1 MHFTLDPANWSAL
14 TPMKRQLLLLLLI
27 LSATHSLSGCAL
39 GVGAGAA
46 TGAAVVYD
54 RRTTGTMVD
63 DELIEFKV
71 IDAIRRDQELWNQ
84 IHLNATSYNNVVLLT
99 GESPTE
105 ELRGRT
111 DSLVRD
117 IPKVRKVHNEMV
129 IAAPSSLL
137 SRSSDTWITGKV
149 KTNMLTNS
157 TELARIK
164 VITEN
169 GSVYLMGL
177 VTRAE
182 ADTATEI
189 ARKVS
194 GVQRVVKVF
203 EYIE

>member
-1 MHFTLDPANWSAL
+1 
-14 TPMKRQLLLLLLI
+14 MKRQLLLLLLI
-27 LSATHSLSGCAL
+27 VSASNYLTGCAL

-46 TGAAVVYD
+46 ATGAAVAYD
-54 RRTTGTMVD
+54 RRSTGTMVD

-71 IDAIRRDQELWNQ
+71 IDAIRQDQELWNQ

-99 GESPTE
+99 GEAPTE
-105 ELRGRT
+105 KLRGRT
-111 DSLVRD
+111 GTLVGN
-117 IPKVRKVHNEMV
+117 ISKVRTVHNEMA
-129 IAAPSSLL
+129 IASPSSML

-149 KTNMLTNS
+149 KTSMLTS
-157 TELARIK
+157 DKKSAWIK

-182 ADTATEI
+182 ANAATEI
-189 ARKVS
+189 VRKVS

>member
-1 MHFTLDPANWSAL
+1 
-14 TPMKRQLLLLLLI
+14 MKRPLLILLLI
-27 LSATHSLSGCAL
+27 LSAIGTLQGCAI

-46 TGAAVVYD
+46 TGAAIAYD

-71 IDAIRRDQELWNQ
+71 IDAIRRDQQLWNQ
-84 IHLNATSYNNVVLLT
+84 IHLNATSFNNIVLLT
-99 GESPTE
+99 GEAPTE

-111 DSLVRD
+111 GSLIRD
-117 IPKVRKVHNEMV
+117 IPKVRRVQNEIA
-129 IAAPSSLL
+129 IAAPSSML

-149 KTNMLTNS
+149 KTNMLTNDRES
-157 TELARIK
+157 ARIK

-182 ADTATEI
+182 ADAATEI

>member
-1 MHFTLDPANWSAL
+1 
-14 TPMKRQLLLLLLI
+14 
-27 LSATHSLSGCAL
+27 
-39 GVGAGAA
+39 
-46 TGAAVVYD
+46 
-54 RRTTGTMVD
+54 
-63 DELIEFKV
+63 
-71 IDAIRRDQELWNQ
+71 
-84 IHLNATSYNNVVLLT
+84 
-99 GESPTE
+99 
-105 ELRGRT
+105 
-111 DSLVRD
+111 
-117 IPKVRKVHNEMV
+117 MV

-137 SRSSDTWITGKV
+137 SRSSATWITGKV

>member
-1 MHFTLDPANWSAL
+1 
-14 TPMKRQLLLLLLI
+14 MKRQLLLLLLI
-27 LSATHSLSGCAL
+27 VSASNYLTGCAL

-63 DELIEFKV
+63 DELIEFKI
-71 IDAIRRDQELWNQ
+71 IDAIRQDQELWNQ

-99 GESPTE
+99 GEAPTE
-105 ELRGRT
+105 DLRGRT
-111 DSLVRD
+111 GTLVGN
-117 IPKVRKVHNEMV
+117 IPKVRAVHNKMA
-129 IAAPSSLL
+129 IAAPSSFL

-149 KTNMLTNS
+149 KTNMLTSNKES
-157 TELARIK
+157 ARIK

-182 ADTATEI
+182 ADAATEI
-189 ARKVS
+189 TRKVS

>member
-1 MHFTLDPANWSAL
+1 
-14 TPMKRQLLLLLLI
+14 MKRQLLLLLLI
-27 LSATHSLSGCAL
+27 LSASNYLSGCAL
-39 GVGAGAA
+39 GIGAGAA
-46 TGAAVVYD
+46 TGAAVAYD
-54 RRTTGTMVD
+54 RRTIGTMVD

-71 IDAIRRDQELWNQ
+71 IDAIRKDQELWNQ
-84 IHLNATSYNNVVLLT
+84 IHLNATSFNNIVLLT
-99 GESPTE
+99 GEAPTE
-105 ELRGRT
+105 DLRGRT
-111 DSLVRD
+111 SSLVGN
-117 IPKVRKVHNEMV
+117 IPKVRTVHNKMA
-129 IAAPSSLL
+129 IAAPSSML

-149 KTNMLTNS
+149 KTNMLTNDRES
-157 TELARIK
+157 ARIK